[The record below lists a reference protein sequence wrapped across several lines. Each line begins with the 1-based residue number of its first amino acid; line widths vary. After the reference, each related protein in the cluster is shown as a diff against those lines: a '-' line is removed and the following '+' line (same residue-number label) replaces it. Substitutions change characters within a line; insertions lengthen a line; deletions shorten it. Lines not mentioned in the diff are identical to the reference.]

1 MKKHKL
7 CCLFL
12 SRTGYCYS
20 LVRYISRIL
29 VLPFIAA
36 VSFTACSSTPN
47 RITNESLIA
56 ATPERMVVVSLRK
69 SRAIVKIIVLGDR
82 HNNFLVFKD
91 QLEQTKA
98 ITTELHALKSFRVC
112 DKSILL
118 AEFQLNGDT
127 SLLKEITS
135 SSEQINEFLG
145 VPASKTQCASEIPTE
160 NLASGCMVWYSEKK
174 EREACFIHAANMDFT
189 WIHPSKR
196 FKEYVGDMKEC
207 RFTATTEQ
215 AVESCMMDKG
225 WEQSR

>member
-1 MKKHKL
+1 MKNHKL
-7 CCLFL
+7 CYLFL
-12 SRTGYCYS
+12 SRTGFSYS
-20 LVRYISRIL
+20 LVRYLNRIL
-29 VLPFIAA
+29 VLPFITAF
-36 VSFTACSSTPN
+36 SFTACSSTPY
-47 RITNESLIA
+47 RITNENLIA
-56 ATPERMVVVSLRK
+56 AIPERMVVVSLRK
-69 SRAIVKIIVLGDR
+69 SRAIAKIIVLGDR
-82 HNNFLVFKD
+82 HKTFHVFRD
-91 QLEQTKA
+91 QLEKTKA
-98 ITTELHALKSFRVC
+98 VTTELHALKSFQVC

-160 NLASGCMVWYSEKK
+160 NFASGCMVWYSERR
-174 EREACFIHAANMDFT
+174 EREACFIHAAKMDFT
-189 WIHPSKR
+189 WTHPTKR
-196 FKEYVGDMKEC
+196 FKEYVGDMKDC

>member
-1 MKKHKL
+1 MKNHKL
-7 CCLFL
+7 CYLFF
-12 SRTGYCYS
+12 SRTGFCYS
-20 LVRYISRIL
+20 LVRYINCIL
-29 VLPFIAA
+29 VLPFITA

-69 SRAIVKIIVLGDR
+69 SGAIAKIIVLGDR
-82 HNNFLVFKD
+82 HKNFLVFKD

-135 SSEQINEFLG
+135 SSEKINQFLG

-160 NLASGCMVWYSEKK
+160 NLASGCLAWYSEKR
-174 EREACFIHAANMDFT
+174 ERESCFIHAAKMDFT
-189 WIHPSKR
+189 WTHPTKSFR
-196 FKEYVGDMKEC
+196 EYVVDMKEC

-215 AVESCMMDKG
+215 VVESCMMDKG